1 MATKKTN
8 IEELKAM
15 CLEAEQNFKDLQN
28 QLAKAEKEE
37 KEQRAAKL
45 AQERDARKKEVDES
59 LAACKKLLR
68 AYMRDYGTYFC
79 ASDDDIFDMFN
90 SKFWNAIF

>member
-1 MATKKTN
+1 MATKKIN
-8 IEELKAM
+8 IEELKAQ
-15 CLEAEQNFKDLQN
+15 CLEAEKNYKDLQS

-45 AQERDARKKEVDES
+45 AQERDSRKKEVDEA
-59 LAACKKLLR
+59 LATCKALLR
-68 AYMRDYGTYFC
+68 EYMRDYGTYFC
-79 ASDDDIFDMFN
+79 SSDDDIFDMFN